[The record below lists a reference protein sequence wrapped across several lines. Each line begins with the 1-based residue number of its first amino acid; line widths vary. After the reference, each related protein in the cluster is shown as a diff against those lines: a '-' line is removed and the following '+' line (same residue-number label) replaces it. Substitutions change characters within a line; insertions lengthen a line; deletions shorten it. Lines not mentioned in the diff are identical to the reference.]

1 MADSVDDIARGP
13 LRKIIHIDMDAFYAS
28 VAQRDDPA
36 LRGRPV
42 IVAWRSPRS
51 VVCAASYEARRY
63 GVRSAMP
70 ASRAARLCPD
80 GVFVAPDFPRYRAVS
95 AQVRDIFRRYT
106 DLIEPLSLDEAYLD
120 VTHNKPGLP
129 TATAVARAIRS
140 DIFAATAL
148 TASAG
153 VAPNK
158 YLAKIASDWRKP
170 NGLFVIQPAEV
181 DAFVAD
187 LPVSRLP
194 GVGRATE
201 EQLAALGVKTVAEL
215 RALERPLLVARFGR
229 YGQRLYDLARGID
242 DRAVVADRPVQSI
255 SAEQTF
261 EHDLPPALVEAAL
274 PALAEQVWR
283 AAARAGRVGRTVV
296 LKLKTADFRVL
307 SRHVTPPQRPRGAE
321 DILAFGRQLLAR
333 MPQDATRRY
342 RLAGLGLANF
352 VDVDDARQP
361 ALFDGVEE
369 TGADFAAGASSAIDD
384 AS

>member
-1 MADSVDDIARGP
+1 MPDTADGST

-42 IVAWRSPRS
+42 IVAWSSQRS

-80 GVFVAPDFPRYRAVS
+80 GVFVPPDFPRYRAVS
-95 AQVRDIFRRYT
+95 AQVHEIFGRYT

-120 VTHNKPGLP
+120 VTHNKAGLP
-129 TATAVARAIRS
+129 TATAVARAIRA
-140 DIFAATAL
+140 DIARETAL

-170 NGLFVIQPAEV
+170 NGLFVIQPAEI
-181 DAFVAD
+181 DAFVAT

-194 GVGRATE
+194 GVGSATG
-201 EQLAALGVKTVAEL
+201 EQLKALGVTTVAEL
-215 RALERPLLVARFGR
+215 RGLERQALVARFGR
-229 YGQRLYDLARGID
+229 YGHRLHELAHGID
-242 DRAVVADRPVQSI
+242 ERPVVPHRPVQSI

-283 AAARAGRVGRTVV
+283 AAARAERVGRTVV

-307 SRHVTPPQRPRGAE
+307 SRHVTPVQPPRGAQ
-321 DILAFGRQLLAR
+321 DILELGRLLLTR
-333 MPQDATRRY
+333 MPQTAGLRY
-342 RLAGLGLANF
+342 RLAGLGLTNF
-352 VDVDDARQP
+352 VDRDDARQP
-361 ALFDGVEE
+361 ALFEPEEAEPPPACDGV
-369 TGADFAAGASSAIDD
+369 SSTTNDMR
-384 AS
+384 

>member
-1 MADSVDDIARGP
+1 MADNVDDIAGES

-63 GVRSAMP
+63 GVRSAIP

-80 GVFVAPDFPRYRAVS
+80 GVFVAPDFARYRAVS

-120 VTHNKPGLP
+120 VTRNKPGLR
-129 TATAVARAIRS
+129 TATAVARAIRAE
-140 DIFAATAL
+140 IFAETAL

-170 NGLFVIQPAEV
+170 DGLFVIQPAEV
-181 DAFVAD
+181 EAFVAA

-201 EQLAALGVKTVAEL
+201 EQLAALGVRTVAAL
-215 RALERPLLVARFGR
+215 RGIERAALVARFGR
-229 YGQRLYDLARGID
+229 YGQRLHELARGHD
-242 DRAVVADRPVQSI
+242 DRPVVADRPVQSI

-261 EHDLPPALVEAAL
+261 EHDLPAALVEAAL
-274 PALAEQVWR
+274 PALAGQVWR
-283 AAARAGRVGRTVV
+283 AAARADRVGRTVV

-307 SRHVTPPQRPRGAE
+307 SRHVTPPHRPQAAA
-321 DILAFGRQLLAR
+321 DVLDWGRRLLTR
-333 MPQDATRRY
+333 MPQDPALRY
-342 RLAGLGLANF
+342 RLAGLGLTNF
-352 VDVDDARQP
+352 VDLDDARQP
-361 ALFDGVEE
+361 TLF
-369 TGADFAAGASSAIDD
+369 GAEDTLAAAPDDPASVD
-384 AS
+384 AR

>member
-1 MADSVDDIARGP
+1 MPDTVDEST

-42 IVAWRSPRS
+42 IVAWSSQRS

-80 GVFVAPDFPRYRAVS
+80 GVFVPPDFPRYRAVS
-95 AQVRDIFRRYT
+95 AQVHEIFGRYT

-120 VTHNKPGLP
+120 VTHNKAGLP
-129 TATAVARAIRS
+129 TATAVARAIRAE
-140 DIFAATAL
+140 IAAETAL

-170 NGLFVIQPAEV
+170 NGLFVIRPAEIE
-181 DAFVAD
+181 AFVAT

-194 GVGRATE
+194 GVGSATE
-201 EQLAALGVKTVAEL
+201 EQLKALGVTTVAEL
-215 RALERPLLVARFGR
+215 RGLERRTLVARFGR
-229 YGQRLYDLARGID
+229 YGHRLHELAHGVDERP
-242 DRAVVADRPVQSI
+242 VVPHRPVQSI

-283 AAARAGRVGRTVV
+283 AAARAERMGRTVV

-307 SRHVTPPQRPRGAE
+307 SRHATPVQPPRGAQ
-321 DILAFGRQLLAR
+321 DILELGRLLLTR
-333 MPQDATRRY
+333 MPQTAGLCY
-342 RLAGLGLANF
+342 RLAGLGLTNF
-352 VDVDDARQP
+352 VDREDARQP
-361 ALFDGVEE
+361 ALFEPD
-369 TGADFAAGASSAIDD
+369 AAELPRSCNDVSSAANDVG
-384 AS
+384 